1 MDPRR
6 QYPQAQAP
14 QQQQPAQPYYNN
26 YQRPPQQ
33 PQQHLQ
39 PQQQQPSNPR
49 FSWQIPLS
57 EAERLPIHQLDPAP
71 SSPPPQQSQTQGQ
84 AQPRTQARAQSPP
97 QTNRFSYAQTPIEV
111 QQPHFHQN
119 AAARRQPES
128 TMPHSPHS
136 LHGSNL
142 NSPMTEFGDLSAIST
157 AAPQLPVP
165 RLSRPLSKEIGDDMG
180 GQGDMVPEEYARP
193 MPQEPHP
200 AFFAPVVDTSPRGS
214 IAPPRQRQ
222 QSIAQSVA
230 QSDHSHHQQQPQNY
244 DAHPPPG
251 SPGPI
256 PLKTEND
263 DSKAAHNVPTSPVSP
278 TQPYSP
284 HSNVPSSRP
293 PIFAPDNPSGPNGML
308 TAEHKPGQIAHPNMD
323 LNSSGSKH
331 EWKHSL
337 CECSGDVGTC
347 MTGVFCPCV
356 LYGKTSYRLG
366 LKSEKKDPTEMLGWS
381 WANSKCG
388 LMAMTTFCGLCGMYS
403 SFGSSCSLRSPVPL
417 PCRIIAA
424 SCTSVCIV
432 KIELD

>member
-6 QYPQAQAP
+6 QYPQAQP
-14 QQQQPAQPYYNN
+14 PHQQLAQPYYNN
-26 YQRPPQQ
+26 YQRPLPPQQ
-33 PQQHLQ
+33 QQQQQHHHHPHHLQ

-57 EAERLPIHQLDPAP
+57 EADQLPIHQLDPTP
-71 SSPPPQQSQTQGQ
+71 SSPPPHQQPQDPAQ
-84 AQPRTQARAQSPP
+84 AQAQAQAQSPP
-97 QTNRFSYAQTPIEV
+97 QVNRFSYAQTPIEV

-119 AAARRQPES
+119 ATSRLRNES
-128 TMPHSPHS
+128 NMPHSPQSVHP
-136 LHGSNL
+136 SNL
-142 NSPMTEFGDLSAIST
+142 NSPMTEFGDVSAIST
-157 AAPQLPVP
+157 TAPQLPVP
-165 RLSRPLSKEIGDDMG
+165 PMSRPLSKEIGEDMG
-180 GQGDMVPEEYARP
+180 GQGGMVPEEYARP

-214 IAPPRQRQ
+214 IAQPRQRQ

-230 QSDHSHHQQQPQNY
+230 QSDHSNHRPQQPQNY
-244 DAHPPPG
+244 DAHPPPA

-256 PLKTEND
+256 PIKTEND
-263 DSKAAHNVPTSPVSP
+263 DTKAAHDAPLSPISP

-308 TAEHKPGQIAHPNMD
+308 TAEHRPGQIAHPNMD

-381 WANSKCG
+381 WANGKCG
-388 LMAMTTFCGLCGMYS
+388 LMAMTTLCGLCGMFYLS
-403 SFGSSCSLRSPVPL
+403 IRVLCAQQSPP
-417 PCRIIAA
+417 
-424 SCTSVCIV
+424 
-432 KIELD
+432 